1 MSQQEGQ
8 PQSQERRRFTRIAFD
23 AEAELRLG
31 DQRWIVEITDISLK
45 GVLLSHPAGFEA
57 DAGAELIVE
66 CWLDSDVQ
74 LVLPVVLK
82 RIDAN
87 YLGCACGPIDL
98 DSITHLR
105 RLVELNLGD
114 DSLLER
120 ELDHLIE
127 AQ

>member
-1 MSQQEGQ
+1 M
-8 PQSQERRRFTRIAFD
+8 
-23 AEAELRLG
+23 
-31 DQRWIVEITDISLK
+31 VEIKDISLK

-57 DAGAELIVE
+57 QAGAELMVE

-82 RIDAN
+82 RVDAE
-87 YLGCACGPIDL
+87 YLGCACGAIDL

-120 ELDHLIE
+120 ELDHLIA